1 MTDKKS
7 NMEQTPGSGQGQERR
22 GIEGRSGVNIVGGG
36 VRRGVNVESKT
47 EGGSLETTV
56 ELGTPE
62 SPRDLDGRR
71 VLDQG

>member
-1 MTDKKS
+1 MDDKS
-7 NMEQTPGSGQGQERR
+7 NITQPEQTEDVRTR
-22 GIEGRSGVNIVGGG
+22 HGIEGRSGVNVVGGG
-36 VRRGVNVESKT
+36 PRRGVNVESKT

-71 VLDQG
+71 ILDKE